1 QGASYF
7 EAMSTLLDFG
17 WAPLAG
23 VMAGREKYI
32 DLPIPELFD
41 LAHDPSESTNLAARD
56 AGRGRT
62 LAARLAAFGAGLPG
76 APPREDPEAA
86 RRLQSLGYVSGS
98 APRKTHYTDAD
109 DPKRLVDL
117 DREMHDAV
125 A

>member
-1 QGASYF
+1 
-7 EAMSTLLDFG
+7 
-17 WAPLAG
+17 
-23 VMAGREKYI
+23 
-32 DLPIPELFD
+32 
-41 LAHDPSESTNLAARD
+41 TNLAARD

-125 A
+125 ALDDEGRPDGAIAIYRRILARRPDMMAASRHLAFDYW